1 MEIQNTNAYAKTYTE
16 ILEII
21 NFMGDRYRKKTPQK
35 LLDFFEENK
44 DKNYIYKINEIND
57 DVTRNF
63 SKETLGLLSLMEYKY
78 WASDSEKEL
87 LKKSLIENEKK
98 YQEELR
104 KKYTPDNL
112 FKREQRDGSF
122 VKKNVIIEE

>member
-1 MEIQNTNAYAKTYTE
+1 MIPQKTNPYAKAYTE

-104 KKYTPDNL
+104 KKYNPDNL
-112 FKREQRDGSF
+112 FKN
-122 VKKNVIIEE
+122 KKE

>member
-1 MEIQNTNAYAKTYTE
+1 MNFEIMIPQKTNPYAKAYTE

-104 KKYTPDNL
+104 KKYNPDNL
-112 FKREQRDGSF
+112 FKN
-122 VKKNVIIEE
+122 KKE

>member
-1 MEIQNTNAYAKTYTE
+1 MEPTKTNLYAKAYTE

-21 NFMGDRYRKKTPQK
+21 NYMGERYRSKTPPK
-35 LLDFFEENK
+35 LLKFFEENK
-44 DKNYIYKINEIND
+44 DNNYIYKITEINES
-57 DVTRNF
+57 VTQKF
-63 SKETLGLLSLMEYKY
+63 SKETLGLLTLLEYKY

-87 LKKSLIENEKK
+87 LKKSLIENERK

-104 KKYTPDNL
+104 KKYNPDNL

>member
-104 KKYTPDNL
+104 KKYNPDNL